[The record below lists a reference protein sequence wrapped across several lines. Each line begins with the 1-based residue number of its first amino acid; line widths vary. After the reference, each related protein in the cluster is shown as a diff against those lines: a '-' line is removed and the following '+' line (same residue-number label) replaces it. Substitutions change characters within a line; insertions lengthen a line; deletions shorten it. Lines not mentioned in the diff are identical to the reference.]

1 MRGSNGSSLPRA
13 ASTVS
18 APTTN
23 ADSNTGSKV
32 ISACSASAVEVCVP
46 LISAR
51 PSLAYSV
58 NGTMPAFSSAA
69 NAGTRCPS
77 TSISPS
83 PIRASVMCDSGA
95 RSPEA
100 PTEPCD
106 GT

>member
-1 MRGSNGSSLPRA
+1 MRGSNGPSLPRV

-18 APTTN
+18 APITS
-23 ADSNTGSKV
+23 ADSSTGSNV
-32 ISACSASAVEVCVP
+32 ISACSASAVDVCVP

-51 PSLAYSV
+51 PSLACSV
-58 NGTMPAFSSAA
+58 SGAMPAFSSAA
-69 NAGTRCPS
+69 SAGTRAPS

-83 PIRASVMCDSGA
+83 PISASVMCDSGA
-95 RSPEA
+95 RSPDA